1 MNIFSYLDYCFEFK
15 CNFYEFIPV
24 FVDFCSF
31 FQYFASKITFR
42 LRIFLRTFFSVIKYI
57 AHFLKMSI
65 TFVKEFVLPLTP
77 FSLDYLPILQNAF
90 HN

>member
-31 FQYFASKITFR
+31 FQYFCLKNHISPANF
-42 LRIFLRTFFSVIKYI
+42 FEDFFSVIKYI
-57 AHFLKMSI
+57 THFLKMSI
-65 TFVKEFVLPLTP
+65 TFVKEFVLPLTL
-77 FSLDYLPILQNAF
+77 FSLDYVSQLSIII
-90 HN
+90 

>member
-42 LRIFLRTFFSVIKYI
+42 LRIFFEDFFSVIKYI
-57 AHFLKMSI
+57 THFLKMSI
-65 TFVKEFVLPLTP
+65 TFVKEFVLPLTL
-77 FSLDYLPILQNAF
+77 FSLD
-90 HN
+90 